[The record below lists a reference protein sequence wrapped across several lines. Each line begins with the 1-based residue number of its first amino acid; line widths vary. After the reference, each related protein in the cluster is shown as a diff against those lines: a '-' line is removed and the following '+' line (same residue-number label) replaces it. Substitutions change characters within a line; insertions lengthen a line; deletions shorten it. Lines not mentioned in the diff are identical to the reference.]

1 MTSSERQGAG
11 SAALAASVL
20 LALSLGCTLL
30 AVRWFTLPNL
40 LGFSGQDVLA
50 ERDFWCVLGSVA
62 FALGASVVSFRH
74 ALVGTRPAS
83 GSVIGAALAG
93 VGVAFLLFFLWWH
106 HLLYYAV
113 LLAPAH
119 ALALLGVA
127 LSWGRHQRDAA
138 LERSGFRSSATE
150 PSPRTRS
157 ANRR

>member
-1 MTSSERQGAG
+1 MTSLERQSAG

-20 LALSLGCTLL
+20 LALSLACTLL

-40 LGFSGQDVLA
+40 LGLSGQDVLA
-50 ERDFWCVLGSVA
+50 ERDFWCVLASVA

-83 GSVIGAALAG
+83 GSVIGAALVG
-93 VGVAFLLFFLWWH
+93 VGVACLLLFLWWQ
-106 HLLYYAV
+106 HLL
-113 LLAPAH
+113 
-119 ALALLGVA
+119 
-127 LSWGRHQRDAA
+127 
-138 LERSGFRSSATE
+138 SATE

>member
-20 LALSLGCTLL
+20 LALSLACTLL

-50 ERDFWCVLGSVA
+50 ERDFWCVL
-62 FALGASVVSFRH
+62 ASVTF
-74 ALVGTRPAS
+74 
-83 GSVIGAALAG
+83 
-93 VGVAFLLFFLWWH
+93 
-106 HLLYYAV
+106 
-113 LLAPAH
+113 LAPAH
-119 ALALLGVA
+119 ALALMGVA

-157 ANRR
+157 TNRR